1 MLKISFFILI
11 SVGISMGCY
20 KSDPPTTTPTSV
32 PTTTPTTTTTDS
44 CNGYFWSNG
53 RFKRCTFTPTTIET
67 TTTTTTTTEK
77 ECPLNSILL
86 GNGECLDISTC
97 GGYGRRYKRC
107 TVTTTPN
114 VFYQIMTNE
123 LVVVNAIAKFSKY
136 GKIFINFNIASL

>member
-1 MLKISFFILI
+1 MLKISFLMLI
-11 SVGISMGCY
+11 SVGISMGCNRPW
-20 KSDPPTTTPTSV
+20 DPPTTTPAPV

-67 TTTTTTTTEK
+67 TTPTEK
-77 ECPLNSILL
+77 ECPPNSVLL

-114 VFYQIMTNE
+114 VFYSWNWW
-123 LVVVNAIAKFSKY
+123 
-136 GKIFINFNIASL
+136 